1 MFDSGRYALAMG
13 LALALGT
20 SIGARAVGQAPEPV
34 RGDTAAPTGDLSN
47 SIQIGYDSARGR
59 RLYESNCSACH
70 GSDGEG
76 RPGAFPPLRGSGVV
90 TKDDATKHIQ
100 VVLNGLQGARA
111 GGVLYVSPMPPFG
124 GALDDADL
132 RDIIDYERS
141 SWGNHGKFVTAAQVA
156 AERHRS
162 K

>member
-20 SIGARAVGQAPEPV
+20 SIGARAVGQAAKPFMES
-34 RGDTAAPTGDLSN
+34 TAAPN
-47 SIQIGYDSARGR
+47 EAGYDSARGR

-76 RPGAFPPLRGSGVV
+76 RPGTFPPLKGSGVV
-90 TKDDATKHIQ
+90 
-100 VVLNGLQGARA
+100 QGARA
-111 GGVLYVSPMPPFG
+111 GGVLYASPMPPFA

-141 SWGNHGKFVTAAQVA
+141 SWGNHGKLVTAAQVA